1 MRKNKLE
8 IHQKKMIKAFRN
20 MDTKTLKSMSSF
32 QLQDALILSALKYRN
47 EINKRL
53 NRIFPH
59 ALKRAKIPADKLFL
73 IAEDFHFDHPTKKL
87 HDIISKMALRIKKT
101 RPTDAILDDLLK
113 IEKTIAF
120 IYYSDKKSNY
130 NLNGT
135 PIQLVTDI
143 WKCFPETRNVKR
155 NKNLVPVQ
163 VRFDFDPYV
172 NELKFY
178 PDPFASGRL
187 SQQGDPHNFGKK
199 TTLVS
204 SNTFHKPREIF
215 WEYFFFSTN
224 SPLKKIV
231 PLRLKSALFPLE
243 ISLANQTSKKINK
256 IVKGKI
262 SANFWRNTGY
272 LCGWAALFG
281 ITDLHRGNIIV
292 TKEGPVAIDVE
303 TAFLPHTEL
312 ESTGLIGD
320 ADDSLKW
327 STGFAEVYEISRKA
341 QSKSNIKE
349 IIDGFKFVINWALT
363 NNSKLNKL
371 IQENQEMIN
380 RCANRFI
387 MRNSRH
393 YENPSNKFITEEHIQ
408 LLRGDIPFFFTF
420 RNKKGIYYNLDIEG
434 NLAKIK
440 KIAPVS
446 KSLLAHHQSTLKATI
461 SKKRMRKIL
470 KESPAKIIRYFGD
483 E

>member
-1 MRKNKLE
+1 
-8 IHQKKMIKAFRN
+8 MIKAFRN

-32 QLQDALILSALKYRN
+32 QLSDALILSAMKYRN
-47 EINKRL
+47 EISKRL

-73 IAEDFHFDHPTKKL
+73 IAEDFHFDHSTKDL
-87 HDIISKMALRIKKT
+87 HDIITKMALRIKKT
-101 RPTDAILDDLLK
+101 RPTDPILDDLLK

-120 IYYSDKKSNY
+120 IFYSDKKSNY
-130 NLNGT
+130 NLNGI

-143 WKCFPETRNVKR
+143 WKCFPETKNVKQ

-163 VRFDFDPYV
+163 VRFDFDPYL

-187 SQQGDPHNFGKK
+187 SEQGDPHNFGKK

-204 SNTFHKPREIF
+204 ATTFHKPREIF
-215 WEYFFFSTN
+215 WEYFLFSNN

-231 PLRLKSALFPLE
+231 PPSLKNSLFPLE
-243 ISLANQTSKKINK
+243 ISLKNQTSKKIDK
-256 IVKGKI
+256 ILKEKI
-262 SANFWRNTGY
+262 SDHFWRNTGY

-292 TKEGPVAIDVE
+292 TKDGPVAIDVE
-303 TAFLPHTEL
+303 TAFLSHTEI
-312 ESTGLIGD
+312 ESTGLICD
-320 ADDSLKW
+320 PDDSLKW
-327 STGFAEVYEISRKA
+327 STGFAEVYEISREA
-341 QSKSNIKE
+341 RSKVNIKE
-349 IIDGFKFVINWALT
+349 IIEGFKFVINWALT
-363 NNSKLNKL
+363 NNSKINKL
-371 IQENQEMIN
+371 IQNNQEIIN

-387 MRNSRH
+387 MRNSRY
-393 YENPSNKFITEEHIQ
+393 YENPSNNFMKEEHIQ
-408 LLRGDIPFFFTF
+408 LLRGDVPFFFTF
-420 RNKKGIYYNLDIEG
+420 RNKIGVYYNLDRDG

-440 KIAPVS
+440 KIPSIS
-446 KSLLAHHQSTLKATI
+446 KGLLAHHHSTLKATI

-470 KESPAKIIRYFGD
+470 KESPEKIMRYFGD